1 MENKKEVME
10 AIMMGNSNNMRMIE
24 DFSSEFNVYK
34 MLGDY
39 YMRISNRNDRI
50 ERAETFWDD
59 ISDSR
64 IMDENAKVV
73 EDSKKIVEIG
83 QLLDKLKELLE
94 KE

>member
-1 MENKKEVME
+1 MENKREMME
-10 AIMMGNSNNMRMIE
+10 AIMMGNSINMQAVD
-24 DFSSEFNVYK
+24 DFSSEFNVYR

-39 YMRISNRNDRI
+39 YRRISNRNDRI

-73 EDSKKIVEIG
+73 EDSKKIVEIE
-83 QLLDKLKELLE
+83 QLLDKLKKLLE